1 MGDVVPSMLCKADMV
16 TTLASRVEN
25 QIFAAIINATVKGR
39 NSTLFEVEPSD
50 VKSSNV
56 KKYIKLLTAL
66 GYHVHYVEVGNGDYL
81 LIRWDIYNVEG

>member
-39 NSTLFEVEPSD
+39 NSTLFEVESSD
-50 VKSSNV
+50 VK
-56 KKYIKLLTAL
+56 KYTRLLTAL

>member
-16 TTLASRVEN
+16 AKLASTIEN
-25 QIFAAIINATVKGR
+25 QMFAAIINATVKGR

>member
-16 TTLASRVEN
+16 TKLASTIEN
-25 QIFAAIINATVKGR
+25 QMFAAIINATAKGR
-39 NSTLFEVEPSD
+39 NSTLFEVESSD
-50 VKSSNV
+50 V
-56 KKYIKLLTAL
+56 KKYIRLLTAL